1 MFFGLCNS
9 PATMMR
15 MMNTNY
21 QDLIAEGWLLI
32 YMDDLLVMAPDS
44 TTLWSRLRR
53 LLDRSREID
62 VYFKPEKCIFNVTEV
77 EFCGT
82 IIKNG
87 TIQMDPAKLS
97 GISDWKQPTT
107 VKEVRSFLGFAN
119 FYRKFIAVYS
129 HIAKPLHNL
138 TKRDQKWEWSDECEH
153 Q

>member
-15 MMNTNY
+15 MMNANF

-44 TTLWSRLRR
+44 DTLWKRLRR
-53 LLDRSREID
+53 LLQKARELD
-62 VYFKPEKCIFNVTEV
+62 VYFKPEKCTFNVSEI

-87 TIQMDPAKLS
+87 TIQMDPIKLG
-97 GISDWKQPTT
+97 GIADWNKPTS

-119 FYRKFIAVYS
+119 FYRKFIIGYS
-129 HIAKPLHNL
+129 HIAKPFHKY
-138 TKRDQKWEWSDECEH
+138 TKTNQKW
-153 Q
+153 